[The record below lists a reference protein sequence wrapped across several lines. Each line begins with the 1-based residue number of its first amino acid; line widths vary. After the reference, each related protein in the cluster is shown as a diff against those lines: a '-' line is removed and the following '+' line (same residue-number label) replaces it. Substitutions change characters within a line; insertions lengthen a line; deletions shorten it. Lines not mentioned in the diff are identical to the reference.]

1 MEELEVAFGV
11 RMTLHCLLL
20 RSYLTGAS
28 QLRYLEYFLLSF
40 ACKKA
45 LMCPNADSDLGV
57 LKRDVYKSIKAGEAQ
72 VKLLALRLLRSRQ
85 RLNEL
90 QAEQRET
97 KKVTEDRD

>member
-1 MEELEVAFGV
+1 LSTVPLF
-11 RMTLHCLLL
+11 

-45 LMCPNADSDLGV
+45 LMCPNADPDLGV
-57 LKRDVYKSIKAGEAQ
+57 LRRDVYKSIKAAEAQ